1 MDAEI
6 KRDDLLFPSFLENRR
21 IYNLAEAWWRR
32 LFRKLFS
39 SADLSFHTF
48 YNNRYVSG
56 EKIYGGNP
64 IFNAYFPDRHKL
76 VRIIQEIP
84 EPGAEPAVAA
94 WLDSFPTSELDDA
107 RKPDPTNPELK
118 NEPIPELVIALSLT
132 RGTAHMAQEWL
143 RQWIVED
150 LSPAE
155 MQRAISN

>member
-6 KRDDLLFPSFLENRR
+6 KLNDLLFPSFLENHR

-32 LFRKLFS
+32 LFRRLFS
-39 SADLSFHTF
+39 SAGLSFASF
-48 YNNRYVSG
+48 YNSYYSTG

-84 EPGAEPAVAA
+84 EPGVEPAVAA
-94 WLDSFPTSELDDA
+94 WLDSFPISELGDDK
-107 RKPDPTNPELK
+107 KPQPANPEIK

-132 RGTAHMAQEWL
+132 RGTAHTAQKWL
-143 RQWIVED
+143 RKWVVED
-150 LSPAE
+150 LSLAE
-155 MQRAISN
+155 MQRMISN